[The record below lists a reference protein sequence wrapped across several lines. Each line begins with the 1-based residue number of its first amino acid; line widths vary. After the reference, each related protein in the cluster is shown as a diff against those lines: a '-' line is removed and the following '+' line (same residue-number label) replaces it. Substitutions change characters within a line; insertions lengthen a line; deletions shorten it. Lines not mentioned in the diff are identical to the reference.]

1 MQRTLRLR
9 RTVLLPAG
17 CGRAVAQ
24 RRPAR
29 TSLDRRGRAV
39 VSRRQAGSRGC
50 AFLIASAQ
58 LADPDHQAR
67 RICAAHTDG
76 ITAVVR
82 DLAAQA
88 GLGDPGRGHRPADA
102 GDQRPA
108 GQRRSWAGRLW
119 PPRLPWPRT
128 SSGTPPLRVPP
139 GSLAGAASAAA
150 ASRCRAAARVMKSQM
165 VGQALPFDG
174 CCCEPVPVRARLI
187 LTRRPWTFPSGFGDG
202 RGSEW
207 FTAPGQEQKARYHHR
222 AGVVQMGAGRG
233 VQLVKLCLV
242 GQSHR

>member
-1 MQRTLRLR
+1 
-9 RTVLLPAG
+9 
-17 CGRAVAQ
+17 VAQ
-24 RRPAR
+24 
-29 TSLDRRGRAV
+29 TIS
-39 VSRRQAGSRGC
+39 AGSRGC

-150 ASRCRAAARVMKSQM
+150 ASR
-165 VGQALPFDG
+165 
-174 CCCEPVPVRARLI
+174 
-187 LTRRPWTFPSGFGDG
+187 
-202 RGSEW
+202 
-207 FTAPGQEQKARYHHR
+207 
-222 AGVVQMGAGRG
+222 
-233 VQLVKLCLV
+233 
-242 GQSHR
+242 